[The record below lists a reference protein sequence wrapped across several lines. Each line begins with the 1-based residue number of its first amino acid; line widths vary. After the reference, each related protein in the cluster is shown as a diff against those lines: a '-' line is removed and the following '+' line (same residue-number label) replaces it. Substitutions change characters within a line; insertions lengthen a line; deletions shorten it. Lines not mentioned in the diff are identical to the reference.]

1 MNIANYIDHT
11 VLKADCTP
19 NDIKQICQEAIE
31 FGFRAVCIPP
41 FYISLA
47 KRKLIDS
54 NVRVATVI
62 SFPMGYST
70 TFAKVE
76 EIKRA
81 ILDGAD
87 EVDIVVNLAA
97 IKSGNWNYVKSDL
110 ESTTRAAQL
119 RGRLVKVIFEVN
131 LLDQEEIEKLCKIC
145 TEVEVDFVKTSTG
158 FSGTKVTTEVITLLK
173 NNLAPSIKIKA
184 AGGIRSKADAE
195 SLITAGA
202 DRLGSSASIAIV
214 SG

>member
-11 VLKADCTP
+11 ALKADCTP
-19 NDIKQICQEAIE
+19 EDVKQICKEALQ

-41 FYISLA
+41 YYVSMASRML
-47 KRKLIDS
+47 DETS
-54 NVRVATVI
+54 VHVATVI
-62 SFPMGYST
+62 GFPMGYST

-81 ILDGAD
+81 ILDGVD

-97 IKSGNWNYVKSDL
+97 VKSKNWNYIKSDM
-110 ESTTRAAQL
+110 ESTTRTAQM
-119 RGRLVKVIFEVN
+119 RGKVVKAILEVS
-131 LLDQEEIEKLCKIC
+131 LLNREEIEKLCEIC
-145 TEVEVDFVKTSTG
+145 NQVEVDFVKTSTG
-158 FSGTKVTTEVITLLK
+158 FHNSRVDAEIVRLLREK
-173 NNLAPSIKIKA
+173 LAPSIKVKA
-184 AGGIRSKADAE
+184 FGGISSKEDAQD
-195 SLITAGA
+195 LISAGA